1 MNFGYDDV
9 TFVKRNII
17 MQQTFQ
23 IKSGNLNAHFIESV
37 RAMFGD
43 REIKI
48 VIEDVEKVA
57 PVSQKELSKNVLALR
72 ERFKNVKVDP
82 NLDLSALANEMLGE

>member
-1 MNFGYDDV
+1 
-9 TFVKRNII
+9 

-23 IKSGNLNAHFIESV
+23 IKSGSLNVRFLESV

-48 VIEDVEKVA
+48 VIEDVEKVGHL
-57 PVSQKELSKNVLALR
+57 SQKELYKKSLPIID
-72 ERFKNVKVDP
+72 RFKDVKVDP
-82 NLDLSALANEMLGE
+82 NLDLSALANEVNL

>member
-1 MNFGYDDV
+1 
-9 TFVKRNII
+9 
-17 MQQTFQ
+17 MQHTFQ
-23 IKSGNLNAHFIESV
+23 INSGNLNANFIESV
-37 RAMFGD
+37 RAIFGN

-48 VIEDVEKVA
+48 VIEDVEKNP
-57 PVSQKELSKNVLALR
+57 PVNQKELAKNVLALR